1 MAERTAPARLAASAG
16 RGVLGFLRELPGL
29 LLMAFVLA
37 FLIKSFLVQA
47 FYIPS
52 ASMEPTLMPGDRV
65 LVNKVPYYL
74 HDPVRGDVIVFRIP
88 DEERPDRGLVER
100 LVHWL
105 TDGLGLTR
113 PAEEDFVKRVIGLPG
128 DVVQARR
135 GRVYVNG
142 RPLEEPY
149 LTGPTRRFDRTR
161 VPAGMLFVLGD
172 NRGSSNDSRFG
183 LGFIPIR
190 DVIGRAFVVIWPPSR
205 AGLIR

>member
-1 MAERTAPARLAASAG
+1 MADRTAPARPGVSAG
-16 RGVLGFLRELPGL
+16 RGILGFLRELPGL

-37 FLIKSFLVQA
+37 FIIKSLFVQA

-52 ASMEPTLMPGDRV
+52 PSMMPTLLPGDRV

-74 HDPVRGDVIVFRIP
+74 HDPARGDVIVFRDP
-88 DEERPDRGLVER
+88 DASDEDPGLVQR
-100 LVHWL
+100 FLHWL

-128 DVVQARR
+128 DVVEGRA
-135 GRVYVNG
+135 GRVLVNG
-142 RPLEEPY
+142 EPLREPY
-149 LTGPTRRFDRTR
+149 LDGRTR
-161 VPAGMLFVLGD
+161 PFQEVTVPHGKLFVLGD

-183 LGFIPIR
+183 LGFVPIEH
-190 DVIGRAFVVIWPPSR
+190 VIGRAFVVIWPPSR